1 MLTIRTAMASDGPRL
16 AQLSGVLG
24 YPVSLD
30 AMAQRLQRVLARPE
44 DVIFVAEI
52 PPRGIIGWIHGAERD
67 TLESDLRC
75 EILGLV
81 VDSAHRSRG
90 VGRGL
95 VAAIEQWAVARGLEE
110 VAVRSN
116 VTRLESHPFYERLGY
131 VRVKTSHIYR
141 KPVSKQGAAQPA
153 HAADRPEG
161 SRAPLGRSVPGGRCG
176 T

>member
-1 MLTIRTAMASDGPRL
+1 MNIRTAINADAARL

-24 YPVSLD
+24 YPVSPD
-30 AMAQRLQRVLARPE
+30 AMAQRVQRVLARSE
-44 DVIFVAEI
+44 DVLLVAEV
-52 PPRGIIGWIHGAERD
+52 PPAGVIGWIHGAERD

-95 VAAIEQWAVARGLEE
+95 VSAIERWAAARGLEE

-116 VTRLESHPFYERLGY
+116 VTRVESHPFYERLGF

-141 KPVSKQGAAQPA
+141 KPLS
-153 HAADRPEG
+153 
-161 SRAPLGRSVPGGRCG
+161 
-176 T
+176 